1 MEYFDTH
8 AHYNDEKFDGI
19 VDDVLNRCKN
29 IGVKYVI
36 NIGYNIESSIKA
48 IELSNKYK
56 NMYVAIGIH
65 PSDVGKCS
73 VEELEKIYNEY
84 NNGKV
89 VAIGEIGLD
98 YSYTKENKKEQ
109 IDLFKTQI
117 ELANRLKLPICV
129 HSRDASLDTYLTLK
143 ECPAK
148 YGTLMH
154 CFSPTEDLVRLVLE
168 NGYMVAFG
176 GNITYKRAKSFSRYM
191 DMIPVEQIVIE
202 TDSPYLPPVP
212 LRGTI
217 NTSENLPIILDKLSE
232 YKNISKEELSKIVYR
247 NSLEFFNIKE
257 E

>member
-212 LRGTI
+212 LRGTV

>member
-84 NNGKV
+84 NNGKI

-117 ELANRLKLPICV
+117 ELADRLKLPICV

-217 NTSENLPIILDKLSE
+217 NTSENLPIILEKLSE

>member
-48 IELSNKYK
+48 IELSNKYR

-84 NNGKV
+84 NNGKI

-212 LRGTI
+212 LRGTV
-217 NTSENLPIILDKLSE
+217 NTSENLPIILEKLSE

>member
-73 VEELEKIYNEY
+73 VKEHEKIYNEY

-89 VAIGEIGLD
+89 EAINEIGLD

-217 NTSENLPIILDKLSE
+217 NTSENLPIILEKLSE

>member
-212 LRGTI
+212 LRGTV
-217 NTSENLPIILDKLSE
+217 NTSENLPIILEKLSE
-232 YKNISKEELSKIVYR
+232 YKNISKEQLSKIVYR

>member
-217 NTSENLPIILDKLSE
+217 NTSENLPIILEKLSE
-232 YKNISKEELSKIVYR
+232 YKNISKEQLSKIVYR

>member
-19 VDDVLNRCKN
+19 VDDVLKRCKN

-36 NIGYNIESSIKA
+36 NIGYNIQSSIKA

-212 LRGTI
+212 LRGTV

>member
-1 MEYFDTH
+1 MNYFDTH
-8 AHYNDEKFDGI
+8 AHYNDEKFEGI
-19 VDDVLNRCKN
+19 VDDVLRRCKE
-29 IGVKYVI
+29 IGVKYII

-48 IELSNKYK
+48 IELSNRYK
-56 NMYVAIGIH
+56 NIYVAIGIH
-65 PSDVGKCS
+65 PSDVEKCS
-73 VEELEKIYNEY
+73 VKELEEVYRKY
-84 NNGKV
+84 NNGKI

-98 YSYTKENKKEQ
+98 YSYTKENKNE
-109 IDLFKTQI
+109 QI
-117 ELANRLKLPICV
+117 ELFKSQIKLANELKLPICV
-129 HSRDASLDTYLTLK
+129 HSRDASLDTYTTLK

-168 NGYMVAFG
+168 NKYFVAFG
-176 GNITYKRAKSFSRYM
+176 GNITYKRAASFSRYM
-191 DMIPVEQIVIE
+191 NMIPVNQIVIE

-212 LRGTI
+212 LRGTL

-232 YKNISKEELSKIVYR
+232 YKNISKDELSQIVYR

>member
-89 VAIGEIGLD
+89 VATGEIGLD

-217 NTSENLPIILDKLSE
+217 NTSENLPIILEKLSE

>member
-65 PSDVGKCS
+65 PRDVGKCS

-217 NTSENLPIILDKLSE
+217 NTSENLPIILEKLSE

-257 E
+257 V

>member
-84 NNGKV
+84 NNGKI

-217 NTSENLPIILDKLSE
+217 NTSENLPIILEKLSE

>member
-1 MEYFDTH
+1 MNYFDTH

-217 NTSENLPIILDKLSE
+217 NTSENLPIILEKLSE

>member
-217 NTSENLPIILDKLSE
+217 NTSENLPIILEKLSE

>member
-1 MEYFDTH
+1 MNYFDTH
-8 AHYNDEKFDGI
+8 AHYNDEKFEGI
-19 VDDVLNRCKN
+19 VDDVLRRCQEV
-29 IGVKYVI
+29 GVKYII

-48 IELSNKYK
+48 IELSNRYK
-56 NMYVAIGIH
+56 NIYVAIGIH
-65 PSDVGKCS
+65 PSDVDKCS
-73 VEELEKIYNEY
+73 VKELEEVYRKY
-84 NNGKV
+84 NNGKI

-98 YSYTKENKKEQ
+98 YSYTKENKNE
-109 IDLFKTQI
+109 QI
-117 ELANRLKLPICV
+117 ELFKNQIKLANKLKLPICV
-129 HSRDASLDTYLTLK
+129 HSRDASLDTYTTLK

-168 NGYMVAFG
+168 NKYFVAFG
-176 GNITYKRAKSFSRYM
+176 GNITYKRAASFSRYM
-191 DMIPVEQIVIE
+191 DMIPVNQIVIE

-212 LRGTI
+212 LRGTL

-232 YKNISKEELSKIVYR
+232 YKNISKDELSQIVYR

>member
-73 VEELEKIYNEY
+73 VEELEKVYNEY
-84 NNGKV
+84 NNGKI

-212 LRGTI
+212 LRG
-217 NTSENLPIILDKLSE
+217 L
-232 YKNISKEELSKIVYR
+232 
-247 NSLEFFNIKE
+247 
-257 E
+257 

>member
-212 LRGTI
+212 LRGTV
-217 NTSENLPIILDKLSE
+217 NTSENLPIILEKLSE

-257 E
+257 

>member
-1 MEYFDTH
+1 M
-8 AHYNDEKFDGI
+8 
-19 VDDVLNRCKN
+19 
-29 IGVKYVI
+29 
-36 NIGYNIESSIKA
+36 
-48 IELSNKYK
+48 NKTISK
-56 NMYVAIGIH
+56 KV
-65 PSDVGKCS
+65 
-73 VEELEKIYNEY
+73 YNEY
-84 NNGKV
+84 NNGKI

-109 IDLFKTQI
+109 IELFKTQI
-117 ELANRLKLPICV
+117 KLANKLKLPICV
-129 HSRDASLDTYLTLK
+129 HSRDASLDTYMTLK

-176 GNITYKRAKSFSRYM
+176 GNITYNRAKSFNRYM

-212 LRGTI
+212 LRGTV

>member
-89 VAIGEIGLD
+89 VAIGEIGID
-98 YSYTKENKKEQ
+98 YYYTKENKKEQ

-212 LRGTI
+212 LRGTV
-217 NTSENLPIILDKLSE
+217 NTSENLPIILEKLSE

>member
-1 MEYFDTH
+1 
-8 AHYNDEKFDGI
+8 
-19 VDDVLNRCKN
+19 
-29 IGVKYVI
+29 
-36 NIGYNIESSIKA
+36 
-48 IELSNKYK
+48 
-56 NMYVAIGIH
+56 
-65 PSDVGKCS
+65 
-73 VEELEKIYNEY
+73 
-84 NNGKV
+84 
-89 VAIGEIGLD
+89 
-98 YSYTKENKKEQ
+98 
-109 IDLFKTQI
+109 
-117 ELANRLKLPICV
+117 
-129 HSRDASLDTYLTLK
+129 
-143 ECPAK
+143 
-148 YGTLMH
+148 MH

-217 NTSENLPIILDKLSE
+217 NTSENLPIILEKLSE

>member
-1 MEYFDTH
+1 MNYFDTH
-8 AHYNDEKFDGI
+8 AHYNDEKFEGI
-19 VDDVLNRCKN
+19 VDDVLRRCKE
-29 IGVKYVI
+29 IGVKYII

-48 IELSNKYK
+48 IELSNRYK
-56 NMYVAIGIH
+56 NIYVAIGIH
-65 PSDVGKCS
+65 PSDVEKCS
-73 VEELEKIYNEY
+73 VEELEEVYRKY
-84 NNGKV
+84 NNGKI

-98 YSYTKENKKEQ
+98 YSYTKENKNE
-109 IDLFKTQI
+109 QI
-117 ELANRLKLPICV
+117 ELFKNQIKLANKLKLPICV
-129 HSRDASLDTYLTLK
+129 HSRDASLDTYTTLK

-176 GNITYKRAKSFSRYM
+176 GNITYKRAASFSRYM
-191 DMIPVEQIVIE
+191 NMIPVNQIVIE

-212 LRGTI
+212 LRGTL
-217 NTSENLPIILDKLSE
+217 NTSENLTIILDKLSE
-232 YKNISKEELSKIVYR
+232 YKNISKDELSQIVYR

>member
-48 IELSNKYK
+48 MELSNKYK

-212 LRGTI
+212 LRGTV

>member
-65 PSDVGKCS
+65 PSDVGKCT

-217 NTSENLPIILDKLSE
+217 NTSENLPIILEKLSE

>member
-8 AHYNDEKFDGI
+8 AHYNDEKFDVI
-19 VDDVLNRCKN
+19 VDDVLKRCKN

-36 NIGYNIESSIKA
+36 NIGYNIQSSIKA

-73 VEELEKIYNEY
+73 VDELEKVYNEY
-84 NNGKV
+84 NNGKI

-109 IDLFKTQI
+109 IELFKTQI
-117 ELANRLKLPICV
+117 KLANKLKLPICV
-129 HSRDASLDTYLTLK
+129 HSRDASLDTYMTLK

-212 LRGTI
+212 LRGTV